1 MSFEPT
7 VDEAAFN
14 AAQKMIRATAL
25 RGTPLEGDSCGN
37 CLYYLEH
44 GDPLAFCWHEKFQCL
59 VSHEWWCQFW
69 AMRED

>member
-14 AAQKMIRATAL
+14 AAQKLIRATAL
-25 RGTPLEGDSCGN
+25 RGTPLEGDSCSN
-37 CLYYLEH
+37 CLYYLDAAE
-44 GDPLAFCWHEKFQCL
+44 PLAFCWHEKFQRL